1 MNKDSNLIMVVDDD
15 QGILE
20 SFEAIFGDEHP
31 VLLVDNGLAAK
42 KVLREQKPRLM
53 FLDLKMPGMSGFDV
67 LEWMQRNGVHTSV
80 VVITALPQDDTEA
93 LARSYGVNGY
103 IRKPFDLEEVE
114 SLAAWSL
121 H

>member
-1 MNKDSNLIMVVDDD
+1 MDKDRNLIMVVDDD

-31 VLLVDNGLAAK
+31 VLLVDNGYAAT
-42 KVLREQKPRLM
+42 KVLRELEPRLV

-67 LEWMQRNGVHTSV
+67 LKWMQRNGVHTPV
-80 VVITALPQDDTEA
+80 VVITALPQDDTEE

-114 SLAAWSL
+114 SLAL
-121 H
+121 PVTN